1 MKNFT
6 FCTRLH
12 NQNKQCHSA
21 LSSFSSTWFP
31 NQYYGQQ
38 RVEGEEGKGPTV
50 HDLEPD
56 VNQGYFC
63 KRILLSK
70 QRV

>member
-1 MKNFT
+1 M
-6 FCTRLH
+6 
-12 NQNKQCHSA
+12 
-21 LSSFSSTWFP
+21 
-31 NQYYGQQ
+31 
-38 RVEGEEGKGPTV
+38 VEVEEGKGPTV

-63 KRILLSK
+63 KCIWLSK